1 MTADEPIADRP
12 TDDLHPG
19 LAARREEG
27 PVVTWPGGAR
37 FSALMV
43 GRSADVAAMLTD
55 PRMRAD
61 PVGIPGARDVFG
73 PLLAH
78 LGVPPDL
85 DHLGR
90 GLLTRDGADHLRL
103 RKLVSRAFSVR
114 RVAALRPGVETIT
127 HALLDDLA
135 AASAG
140 GRAVDLM
147 TTFAYPLPITVI
159 CELVG
164 VPEAGRGAWRELA
177 SLFVDPD
184 PPRMAPVVR
193 EVVAGIAELIEARR
207 AEPADDLATGLV
219 QAHDGEDRLSTEE
232 MTTMVLDLVVAGHE
246 TTARLIGASVRAL
259 LTRPDQLAALREQ
272 PELWPGAVHE
282 LVRTCGPIPVSS
294 PRHAAEDV
302 EIGGSTIPAGSTVV
316 AGLLPANTDHR
327 AYEHPEVL
335 DVRRDTGP
343 GDGHVG
349 FGRGPHYCLG
359 AALARQETEVALR
372 ALFTRFGRLRLVE
385 PPAGPSPLGPL
396 TLRELPVRAE

>member
-1 MTADEPIADRP
+1 MTAHEQSTERLP
-12 TDDLHPG
+12 DDVLPA

-27 PVVTWPGGAR
+27 PVVTWPDGGR
-37 FSALMV
+37 WSSLMV
-43 GRSADVAAMLTD
+43 TRSADVATMLTD
-55 PRMRAD
+55 SRLRVD
-61 PVGIPGARDVFG
+61 HSDVPGAHDVFG
-73 PLLAH
+73 AVLARV
-78 LGVPPDL
+78 GVPADL

-114 RVAALRPGVETIT
+114 RVAALRPGVEAIT
-127 HALLDDLA
+127 DALLDDLA

-140 GRAVDLM
+140 GRPVDLM
-147 TTFAYPLPITVI
+147 TAFAYPLPITVI

-164 VPEAGRGAWRELA
+164 VPESARAAWRELGT
-177 SLFVDPD
+177 LFVRPD

-193 EVVAGIAELIEARR
+193 EVVGGVAELLDARR

-219 QAHDGEDRLSTEE
+219 QAHDGEDRLTTEE
-232 MTTMVLDLVVAGHE
+232 MTTMIVDLVVAGHE
-246 TTARLIGASVRAL
+246 TTARLIGAAVRAL
-259 LTRPDQLAALREQ
+259 LTRPDQLAVLREQ
-272 PELWPGAVHE
+272 PDLWPDAVHE

-302 EIGGSTIPAGSTVV
+302 EIGGTTVPAGSTVV

-327 AYEHPEVL
+327 AHRHPEVL
-335 DVRRDTGP
+335 DVRRRTGP
-343 GDGHVG
+343 GDGHLG

-359 AALARQETEVALR
+359 AALARQEAEVALR
-372 ALFTRFGRLRLVE
+372 ALFTRFARLRLVD

-396 TLRELPVRAE
+396 TCDELLVRTQ